1 MNHALAHV
9 AIVVRDYDEAIAF
22 YTGVLGFRLVED
34 TPREPGKRWVV
45 VAPRGS
51 GGGGTSL
58 LLARAATPEQARFV
72 GNQSGGRVFLFL
84 HTDDFARDHA
94 RLRAAGVH
102 FVREPSREDYG
113 TVAVFEDLYGN
124 RWDLIEP
131 ARAAT
136 PAPVLPL
143 RGGCLC
149 GAVRYSAMALP
160 RVCTLCHCRS
170 CRLAS
175 GAPSVAWVVFGAA
188 EVAFEGERRVF
199 ASSPGV
205 RRSFCPQCGTPLTW
219 QRDDQPGSIDLQ
231 AATLDDASA
240 FPPTKEIWLD
250 EKIAWEATNPD
261 AAHYARSSTGTGPI
275 D

>member
-1 MNHALAHV
+1 MKHSLAHV

-22 YTGVLGFRLVED
+22 YTDVLGFRLVED

-51 GGGGTSL
+51 GSDGTSL

-94 RLRAAGVH
+94 RLAAAGVR

-131 ARAAT
+131 ALPPT
-136 PAPVLPL
+136 PAPALPL

-149 GAVRYSAMALP
+149 GKVRYSAAALP

-175 GAPSVAWVVFGAA
+175 GAASVAWVVFGAGD
-188 EVAFEGERRVF
+188 VAFEGERRVF

-205 RRSFCPQCGTPLTW
+205 TRSFCPHCGTSLTW

-240 FPPTKEIWLD
+240 FPPAKEIWLE

-261 AAHYARSSTGTGPI
+261 AAHFARSSSGAEPI